1 MYLIEGFVEKIIN
14 IEAQE
19 HFVEMRISPAI
30 FVTCIIIKESRDW
43 SQDKSCSDA
52 MYELY

>member
-1 MYLIEGFVEKIIN
+1 MYWIEGFVEKIIN
-14 IEAQE
+14 IED
-19 HFVEMRISPAI
+19 FVEMRISPAI
-30 FVTCIIIKESRDW
+30 FVTCIIINESRDW